1 MDVFIN
7 LTKKRKEIINLTN
20 KHFSLFF
27 FSYNFIKYESWL
39 QLIQFVFLENNN
51 VFIFKKQNQVIY

>member
-27 FSYNFIKYESWL
+27 FSYNFIKYESWS